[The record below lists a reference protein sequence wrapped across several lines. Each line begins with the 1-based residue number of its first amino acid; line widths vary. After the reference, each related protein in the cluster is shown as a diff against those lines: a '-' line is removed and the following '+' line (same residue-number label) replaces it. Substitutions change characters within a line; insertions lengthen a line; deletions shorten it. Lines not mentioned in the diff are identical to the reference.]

1 MNATASY
8 LYAIT
13 RPVVQHRLA
22 GLLGMGGAPVRMLEE
37 DGLACAVSTVDL
49 DEFGEPALAANL
61 EDLAW
66 LERTVRQH
74 DTVVREISVLATTMP
89 LRLGTICI
97 DDTSARAR
105 LADLR
110 PRALS
115 VLDTLD
121 GRDEWGVKLFASA
134 IDTRSHL
141 AADEGEAS
149 PPVSGA
155 AYLMRRRRQLERR
168 TTAAAAA
175 AQAAETVFSRLCELA
190 VTARRHRP
198 QDQRLS
204 GSAQP
209 MALNAA
215 FLVDR
220 DRASAFQ
227 HAVAKLAAE
236 RPPESLVLTGPWPP
250 YSFASGA
257 DE

>member
-1 MNATASY
+1 MSATASY

-13 RPVVQHRLA
+13 RPVVQQRLA

-37 DGLACAVSTVDL
+37 DDLACAVSTVNL
-49 DEFGEPALAANL
+49 DEFGEQALAANL

-74 DTVVREISVLATTMP
+74 DTVVREVSALATTMP
-89 LRLGTICI
+89 LRLATICI

-105 LADLR
+105 IDDLR

-115 VLDTLD
+115 VLAALD

-134 IDTRSHL
+134 TDTRSER
-141 AADEGEAS
+141 AAEEGEAG
-149 PPVSGA
+149 PPASGA
-155 AYLMRRRRQLERR
+155 AYLMRRRRQLERGN
-168 TTAAAAA
+168 TAAEAA
-175 AQAAETVFSRLCELA
+175 AQAAETVYRRLCELA

-204 GSAQP
+204 GSPQP
-209 MALNAA
+209 MVLNAA

-220 DRASAFQ
+220 DRASEFQ
-227 HAVAKLAAE
+227 HAVTKLAAD